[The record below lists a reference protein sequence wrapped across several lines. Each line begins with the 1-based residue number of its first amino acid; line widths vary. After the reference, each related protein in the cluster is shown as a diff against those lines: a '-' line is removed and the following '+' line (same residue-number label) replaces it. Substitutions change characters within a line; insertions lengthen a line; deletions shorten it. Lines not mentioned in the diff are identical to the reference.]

1 MGYTQMLHAIDFMIG
16 PTKEI
21 VIAGDPKQEAT
32 KEMIGTIQKTYLPN
46 KVMLVHSDGP
56 GKGNAHKLAPFLKE
70 MKPVDNKPTAY
81 ICEQYACQS
90 PIANLNELREALKG

>member
-21 VIAGDPKQEAT
+21 VITGDPKEKTT
-32 KEMIGTIQKTYLPN
+32 KEMIRTVQQTYLPN
-46 KVMLVHSDGP
+46 KVMLVYSDGREKEP
-56 GKGNAHKLAPFLKE
+56 TQKLAPFLKE

-81 ICEQYACQS
+81 VCEQYACQT
-90 PIANLNELREALKG
+90 PITSLEELQDALKG